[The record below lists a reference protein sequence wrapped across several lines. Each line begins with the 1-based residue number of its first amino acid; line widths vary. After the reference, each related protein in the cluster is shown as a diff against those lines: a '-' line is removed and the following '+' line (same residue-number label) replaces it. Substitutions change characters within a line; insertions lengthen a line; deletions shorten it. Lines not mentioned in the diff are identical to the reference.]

1 MYLSSAKIWSL
12 PDNSGYLT
20 SLVSYSS
27 PYYPI
32 ICKYT
37 FSLSSAEWQYITNI
51 RMGINFLILSNTQL
65 LLLGYDYSSFSNL
78 HIYKLKISSTL
89 VEWANKIVCSSLN
102 WNSSLSESLLSKDGS
117 NIYLFFNYCQHLY
130 FTILSVSSGNVV
142 SNRYRS
148 SFSDYTVHS
157 ISQTGE
163 YVVATS
169 DSNNYLLIYS
179 ISSASFII
187 KYHSKSLYEWG
198 VELSTDR

>member
-1 MYLSSAKIWSL
+1 M
-12 PDNSGYLT
+12 
-20 SLVSYSS
+20 VSYSS

-117 NIYLFFNYCQHLY
+117 NIYLFFFNYCQHLY

-179 ISSASFII
+179 ISSASFIRFFQ
-187 KYHSKSLYEWG
+187 YWN
-198 VELSTDR
+198 STLFFNLEIFN